1 MDKITY
7 GKLGEEKA
15 QQFLKQQGYKILAVN
30 YQLRCGEIDIIAQ
43 KGKVI
48 IFAEVKTR
56 ISDLYGVPA
65 AAVNLKKQQKIIKVA
80 RQYLLRHNKEDGP
93 CRFDVI
99 EVKSIILKM
108 RFGLRGVKNENNNRY
123 YRC

>member
-7 GKLGEEKA
+7 GKLGEEKS

-99 EVKSIILKM
+99 EVY
-108 RFGLRGVKNENNNRY
+108 LRDNNSKINHIEDAFWA
-123 YRC
+123 

>member
-56 ISDLYGVPA
+56 SDLGRA
-65 AAVNLKKQQKIIKVA
+65 LNQAEK
-80 RQYLLRHNKEDGP
+80 
-93 CRFDVI
+93 
-99 EVKSIILKM
+99 
-108 RFGLRGVKNENNNRY
+108 GLIQHYIENNHPLLNKKLMADHFDEITSLGNTIDLVDADIWVYSTQSTR
-123 YRC
+123 

>member
-15 QQFLKQQGYKILAVN
+15 QQFLRQQGYKILAVN

-48 IFAEVKTR
+48 IFK
-56 ISDLYGVPA
+56 LY
-65 AAVNLKKQQKIIKVA
+65 I
-80 RQYLLRHNKEDGP
+80 
-93 CRFDVI
+93 
-99 EVKSIILKM
+99 
-108 RFGLRGVKNENNNRY
+108 
-123 YRC
+123 

>member
-48 IFAEVKTR
+48 IFAEVKTEG
-56 ISDLYGVPA
+56 ISNLYGVPA
-65 AAVNLKKQQKIIKVA
+65 AAVNFKKTAKNYQGGQTIFVA
-80 RQYLLRHNKEDGP
+80 
-93 CRFDVI
+93 
-99 EVKSIILKM
+99 S
-108 RFGLRGVKNENNNRY
+108 
-123 YRC
+123 

>member
-65 AAVNLKKQQKIIKVA
+65 AAVYLKKQQKMSLYKTK
-80 RQYLLRHNKEDGP
+80 L
-93 CRFDVI
+93 
-99 EVKSIILKM
+99 
-108 RFGLRGVKNENNNRY
+108 
-123 YRC
+123 

>member
-65 AAVNLKKQQKIIKVA
+65 AAVNLKKQQKIIKVMVT
-80 RQYLLRHNKEDGP
+80 QLTDCSTTPSKVEITVQEKLTYTD
-93 CRFDVI
+93 
-99 EVKSIILKM
+99 
-108 RFGLRGVKNENNNRY
+108 
-123 YRC
+123 

>member
-15 QQFLKQQGYKILAVN
+15 QQFLRQQGYKILAVN

-99 EVKSIILKM
+99 EVY
-108 RFGLRGVKNENNNRY
+108 LRDNTSKINHIEDAFWA
-123 YRC
+123 